1 MDPIL
6 LVDDDSDILTILR
19 DNLEL
24 DGYDVA
30 VASTGKEA
38 LEIFD
43 RSRPGLII
51 LDLSLPDIDGIQVC
65 RRIRDKSSVP
75 IMMLTARDRVPDKV
89 LGLDSGA
96 DDYMSKPF
104 DYLELSARIKAL
116 LRRSGRIAPAEVTEV
131 GDLKI
136 DTGQN
141 TVQRAGRK
149 IALTQR
155 QFNLLVFLA
164 QNAGRAMSRSAIRKA
179 IWADRDL
186 YRDSRTIDVH
196 VQHLR
201 AKVEDNPA
209 DPKYIV
215 TVPGVGYMFSLGDD

>member
-1 MDPIL
+1 MEPIL
-6 LVDDDSDILTILR
+6 LVDDDPDILRILK

-24 DGYDVA
+24 DGYSVA
-30 VASTGKEA
+30 VSSTGKDA
-38 LEIFD
+38 LQAFD
-43 RSRPGLII
+43 KARPGLII

-75 IMMLTARDRVPDKV
+75 IIMLTARDRVPEKV
-89 LGLDSGA
+89 LGLESGA

-104 DYLELSARIKAL
+104 DYLELAARIRAL
-116 LRRSGRIAPAEVTEV
+116 LRRSGLSTPAEVIEI
-131 GDLKI
+131 GGFKI
-136 DTGQN
+136 DNGQN
-141 TVQRAGRK
+141 AVAKNGK
-149 IALTQR
+149 KLALTQR
-155 QFNLLVFLA
+155 EFNLMVFLA
-164 QNAGRAMSRSAIRKA
+164 KNAGRAMSRSAIRQA

-209 DPKYIV
+209 APKYIL
-215 TVPGVGYMFSLGDD
+215 TVPGVGYMFAHGDE

>member
-1 MDPIL
+1 MEPIL
-6 LVDDDSDILTILR
+6 LVDDDADILRILK

-30 VASTGKEA
+30 VATSGKEA
-38 LEIFD
+38 LQAFD
-43 RSRPGLII
+43 RTRPGLII

-65 RRIRDKSSVP
+65 RRIRDTSLVP
-75 IMMLTARDRVPDKV
+75 IIMLTARDRVPEKV
-89 LGLDSGA
+89 LGLESGA

-104 DYLELSARIKAL
+104 DYLELAARIKAL
-116 LRRSGRIAPAEVTEV
+116 LRRTGLPLHSELTEI
-131 GDLKI
+131 GCFKI

-141 TVQRAGRK
+141 GVWKNGKK

-155 QFNLLVFLA
+155 EFNLLAFLA
-164 QNAGRAMSRSAIRKA
+164 KNAGRAMSRSAIRQA
-179 IWADRDL
+179 IWSDRGL

-201 AKVEDNPA
+201 AKVEVNPA
-209 DPKYIV
+209 SPAHIV
-215 TVPGVGYMFSLGDD
+215 TVPGVGYMFSPGEG